1 MKNSKTQHSINT
13 EETVIAIH
21 GLYKSF
27 GELAVLNGVDLTL
40 FRGENIAVLGKSGS
54 GKSVLI
60 KIIAGLLKPDKGEV
74 MVLGKQVGKLHGKEL
89 DELRLHIGFSFQSS
103 ALYDSMNV
111 YQNLAFPLTMNV
123 KNLSRKQVDH
133 AVEEALDA
141 VGLKDKIKELPADL
155 SGGQRKRIGIA
166 RTLILKPEIML
177 YDEPTAGL
185 DPITCAEINALII
198 EVQQRYKTSSVIITH
213 DLTCAK
219 NTCDRIAMLIGG
231 KFLKVGK
238 FEEVFNSD
246 DEQIKDFF
254 TYNFIQ

>member
-1 MKNSKTQHSINT
+1 MNDELKNYDEPVIN
-13 EETVIAIH
+13 IK

-27 GELAVLNGVDLTL
+27 GDLDVLKGVDLTV
-40 FRGENIAVLGKSGS
+40 FKGENVAVLGKSGS

-60 KIIAGLLKPDKGEV
+60 KLMVGLLKPDKGEIT
-74 MVLGKQVGKLHGKEL
+74 VLGQSVAQLQGKEL
-89 DELRLHIGFSFQSS
+89 DALRLRIGFSFQNS

-123 KNLSRKQVDH
+123 KNLTTKQVDD

-141 VGLKDKIKELPADL
+141 VGLKDKIHEMPADL

-177 YDEPTAGL
+177 YDEPTSGL
-185 DPITCAEINALII
+185 DPVTSAEINALIN
-198 EVQQRYKTSSVIITH
+198 EVQQRYNTSAVIITH

-219 NTCDRIAMLIGG
+219 NTCNRVAMLIDGQ
-231 KFLKVGK
+231 FLKIGK
-238 FEEVFNSD
+238 FEEVFNKHD
-246 DEQIKDFF
+246 MGQINDFF